1 MAGLE
6 RMTIV
11 SVVKRLTQS
20 RHTAIKYLHSIYI
33 LHQLIAIIFDILI
46 VIHDGVQPMRDGD
59 DCTTFKFRSDRR
71 LYQIISF

>member
-6 RMTIV
+6 GMTIG
-11 SVVKRLTQS
+11 SVVKRLTLS
-20 RHTAIKYLHSIYI
+20 HHTAIKYLHSIYI

-46 VIHDGVQPMRDGD
+46 VIHDGVQSMRDGD
-59 DCTTFKFRSDRR
+59 DCTTFKFRSDRG